1 MRIISQLCHVIQA
14 SFIYMWFQW
23 LCYMYYKFIFE
34 DNINICS
41 FLFCWLDF
49 DEDDP
54 LAGLDLSDD
63 ETPKTKKK
71 PPPATKQGKCY
82 PNNKI
87 YSCVWEQDFVWG
99 GISCNNSKPPSLP
112 AADAGRSLVIFEVL
126 LVLVGGRSTAPI
138 LITVQVRS
146 VWLIDFLQL

>member
-1 MRIISQLCHVIQA
+1 
-14 SFIYMWFQW
+14 
-23 LCYMYYKFIFE
+23 MYYKFIFE

-82 PNNKI
+82 PNNKYI
-87 YSCVWEQDFVWG
+87 HVYENKILFGVVFHVIIANLHRFQPLTQGAVWWYLKFY
-99 GISCNNSKPPSLP
+99 
-112 AADAGRSLVIFEVL
+112 
-126 LVLVGGRSTAPI
+126 
-138 LITVQVRS
+138 
-146 VWLIDFLQL
+146 